1 MKFRVKQL
9 SKSQST
15 RDEAIVALCK
25 GKKVLHI
32 GATDAPYTKP
42 KLEDGLL
49 LHAKIGSV
57 SEDVLGIDIDQ
68 EAIDF
73 LKEKGMDNIIHFDMN
88 KLEALDYK
96 PDVIIF
102 GETIEH
108 LMNQELAISNLKQIM
123 SNHTILV
130 VSTPNALWLNKIID
144 TLLQT
149 EHQHPDHKVV
159 FSLATLKNL
168 FEANELVVKEM
179 HYTFLNRKR
188 TGVTKRFKKIFCK
201 MFPGF
206 SETLLFVVGKQ

>member
-1 MKFRVKQL
+1 LKFKIKQL
-9 SKSQST
+9 SQYQST
-15 RDEAIVALCK
+15 RDEAIVALCD

-42 KLEDGLL
+42 KLDAGLL
-49 LHAKIGSV
+49 LHAKIDKV
-57 SEDVLGIDIDQ
+57 ADDVLGIDIDQ
-68 EAIDF
+68 AAIDY
-73 LKEKGMDNIIHFDMN
+73 LKEQGMSNIIAFDMN
-88 KLEALDYK
+88 KLEALDYA

-123 SNHTILV
+123 SPTTNLV
-130 VSTPNALWLNKIID
+130 VSTPNALWINKIID

-168 FEANELVVKEM
+168 FEANDMVVKEM
-179 HYTFLNRKR
+179 YYTFLNRKR
-188 TGVTKRFKKIFCK
+188 TGITKKIKKTFCK
-201 MFPGF
+201 LFPGF
-206 SETLLFVVGKQ
+206 SETLLFVVSKS

>member
-1 MKFRVKQL
+1 LKFKIKQL
-9 SKSQST
+9 SQYQST
-15 RDEAIVALCK
+15 RDEAIVALCRD
-25 GKKVLHI
+25 KKVLHI

-42 KLEDGLL
+42 KLDADLL
-49 LHAKIGSV
+49 LHAKIDKV
-57 SEDVLGIDIDQ
+57 AEDVLGIDIDQ

-73 LKEKGMDNIIHFDMN
+73 LKEQGMDNIIAFDMN
-88 KLEALDYK
+88 KLEALDYT

-108 LMNQELAISNLKQIM
+108 LMNQELAITNLKQIM
-123 SNHTILV
+123 SQDTKLV
-130 VSTPNALWLNKIID
+130 VSTPNALWLNKVID

-168 FEANELVVKEM
+168 FEANDMVVKEM
-179 HYTFLNRKR
+179 YYTFLNRKR
-188 TGVTKRFKKIFCK
+188 TGITKKLKKAFCK

-206 SETLLFVVGKQ
+206 SETLLFVVRKS

>member
-1 MKFRVKQL
+1 MKFKIKQL
-9 SKSQST
+9 SKFHST
-15 RDEAIVALCK
+15 RDEAIVALCQ

-42 KLEDGLL
+42 KLEAGLL
-49 LHAKIGSV
+49 LHDKIEKV
-57 SEDVLGIDIDQ
+57 AADVLGIDIDQ

-73 LKEKGMDNIIHFDMN
+73 LKEKGMDNIIPFDMN

-108 LMNQELAISNLKQIM
+108 LMNQELAITNLKQIM
-123 SNHTILV
+123 SPETLLV

-168 FEANELVVKEM
+168 FEANELNVKEIY
-179 HYTFLNRKR
+179 YTFLNRER
-188 TGVTKRFKKIFCK
+188 TGVTKKLKKFFCNI
-201 MFPGF
+201 FPGF
-206 SETLLFVVGKQ
+206 SETLLFVVGK

>member
-1 MKFRVKQL
+1 MKFKIKQL
-9 SKSQST
+9 SQYQST
-15 RDEAIVALCK
+15 RDEAIVALCRE
-25 GKKVLHI
+25 KKVLHI

-42 KLEDGLL
+42 KLDTGLL
-49 LHAKIGSV
+49 LHEKIDNVAK
-57 SEDVLGIDIDQ
+57 DVLGIDIDQ

-73 LKEKGMDNIIHFDMN
+73 LKEKGMNNIIAFDMN
-88 KLEALDYK
+88 KLESLDYA

-123 SNHTILV
+123 SQDAKLV
-130 VSTPNALWLNKIID
+130 VSTPNALWINKVID

-168 FEANELVVKEM
+168 FEANDMVVKEM
-179 HYTFLNRKR
+179 YYTFLNRKR
-188 TGVTKRFKKIFCK
+188 TGITKKLKKGFCK
-201 MFPGF
+201 IFPGF
-206 SETLLFVVGKQ
+206 SETLLFVVSKS